1 MKKVM
6 TYETLRRFAYSNDHL
21 IEGEIRGIIVEFY
34 GLGNGNMQNSDSGE
48 ALEYAAQN
56 LLYVVPY
63 NNPWC
68 WMNDQAVHYTDEIL
82 DVLREHYGLSDQ
94 IGVVSTGG
102 SMGGLSALVYTAN
115 SRTTPIACVANC
127 PVCDLPYHFTERE
140 DLPRTLYSAYGNEEG
155 ESLED
160 VLRLHSPVHMVDRM
174 PRIPYTVLHCEKDTR
189 VNLERHSELFVKL
202 MEEAKQDITFIRVPL
217 RPHCRLAPTAQLQYQ
232 QAILKA
238 FD

>member
-1 MKKVM
+1 
-6 TYETLRRFAYSNDHL
+6 
-21 IEGEIRGIIVEFY
+21 
-34 GLGNGNMQNSDSGE
+34 MQNSDSGE
-48 ALEYAAQN
+48 AMEYAAQN

-68 WMNDQAVHYTDEIL
+68 WMNDQAVHYTDEIR

-202 MEEAKQDITFIRVPL
+202 MEEAKQVAYDAIMQSL
-217 RPHCRLAPTAQLQYQ
+217 TARRQIDRMQLKRQVKDDMTKFLY
-232 QAILKA
+232 AKTKRKPMILPVIMNV
-238 FD
+238 